1 MSEMTALEEFKK
13 KLRGFATG
21 EQRGIRNPFVVV
33 PVDPKFEWKVTRQM
47 EAWAKEEEHDQ
58 AQVATVRL
66 DRLMPRTPVFETV
79 GALSTSAYPERSP
92 EPTHLVEETLREN
105 LAREL
110 IELLL
115 EDHPE
120 VREPERPLILVLLKL
135 GALYPFARASRL
147 LDELDRRGV
156 RAAVGVPFPGEM
168 VAGGKMSF
176 FGEEATHYYPAHQ
189 IEGQVDEA
197 ELQR

>member
-1 MSEMTALEEFKK
+1 MSETTALEEFKK

-33 PVDPKFEWKVTRQM
+33 PVDPEFEWKVTRRM
-47 EAWAKEEEHDQ
+47 EAWAADEHDQ
-58 AQVATVRL
+58 VQVVTVRL
-66 DRLMPRTPVFETV
+66 DRLMPRTRVFETV
-79 GALSTSAYPERSP
+79 GALPTKAYPERSP
-92 EPTHLVEETLREN
+92 DPTRLVEETLREN
-105 LAREL
+105 LTREL

-120 VREPERPLILVLLKL
+120 VRLPERPLILVLLNL

-197 ELQR
+197 ELQQ

>member
-1 MSEMTALEEFKK
+1 MAEFQE
-13 KLRGFATG
+13 KLRSFATG

-33 PVDPKFEWKVTRQM
+33 PVAPKLEWKITRRL
-47 EAWAKEEEHDQ
+47 EAWAEEEHEEVH
-58 AQVATVRL
+58 AVTVRL
-66 DRLMPRTPVFETV
+66 DRLMPRTTVFETV
-79 GALSTSAYPERSP
+79 GALPADAYPDRSP
-92 EPTHLVEETLREN
+92 EATRLVEETLREN

-115 EDHPE
+115 ETHPE
-120 VREPERPLILVLLKL
+120 VRRPDGPLILLLLNL

-156 RAAVGVPFPGEM
+156 RATVGVPFPGEM
-168 VAGGKMSF
+168 LAGGKMSF

-189 IEGQVDEA
+189 IEGQLGEA
-197 ELQR
+197 ELQQ

>member
-1 MSEMTALEEFKK
+1 MSPESALLSQFKD
-13 KLRGFATG
+13 KLRDFATG
-21 EQRGIRNPFVVV
+21 QQRGIRNPFVVV
-33 PVDPKFEWKVTRQM
+33 PVLPKLEWKITRRM
-47 EAWAKEEEHDQ
+47 EAWAEEEHDE
-58 AQVATVRL
+58 VHVVTVRL
-66 DRLMPRTPVFETV
+66 DRLMPGTPVFETV
-79 GALSTSAYPERSP
+79 GALPVDAYPDRSSD
-92 EPTHLVEETLREN
+92 PTTIAEETLREN

-115 EDHPE
+115 THHPE
-120 VREPERPLILVLLKL
+120 VRQPDRPLILLLLNL

-156 RAAVGVPFPGEM
+156 RATVGVPFPGEM

-189 IEGQVDEA
+189 IEGQLGEA

>member
-1 MSEMTALEEFKK
+1 MSDTTALEEFKK

-33 PVDPKFEWKVTRQM
+33 PVAPEVEWKITRRM
-47 EAWAKEEEHDQ
+47 EAWAEEERDPV
-58 AQVATVRL
+58 QVVTARL
-66 DRLMPRTPVFETV
+66 DRLMPRSRVFETV
-79 GALSTSAYPERSP
+79 GSLPTNAYPDRSP
-92 EPTHLVEETLREN
+92 EPTRLVEETLRQN
-105 LAREL
+105 LDREL

-115 EDHPE
+115 EDYPE
-120 VREPERPLILVLLKL
+120 VRQPERPLILVLLNL

-147 LDELDRRGV
+147 LDELDRRGA

-197 ELQR
+197 EFQR

>member
-1 MSEMTALEEFKK
+1 MSADSALLSQFKD
-13 KLRGFATG
+13 KLRDFATG

-33 PVDPKFEWKVTRQM
+33 PVVPELEWKITRRM
-47 EAWAKEEEHDQ
+47 EAWAGEEHDE
-58 AQVATVRL
+58 VRVVTVRL
-66 DRLMPRTPVFETV
+66 DRLMPRTPVFDTV
-79 GALSTSAYPERSP
+79 GGLPGNAYPERSP
-92 EPTHLVEETLREN
+92 DPTRLVEETLREN

-115 EDHPE
+115 TDHPE
-120 VREPERPLILVLLKL
+120 VRHPDGPLILLLLNL

-156 RAAVGVPFPGEM
+156 RASVGVPFPGEM

-189 IEGQVDEA
+189 IEGQVGEA